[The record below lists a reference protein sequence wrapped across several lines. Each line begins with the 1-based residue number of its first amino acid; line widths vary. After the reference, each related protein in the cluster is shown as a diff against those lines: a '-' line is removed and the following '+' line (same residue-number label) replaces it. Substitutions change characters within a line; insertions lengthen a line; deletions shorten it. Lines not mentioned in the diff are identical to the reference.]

1 MQTEN
6 LKLFIKLIQALGLGV
21 TLLSSF
27 YGGVYLFG
35 GHWEYAFPVSIIC
48 VVALYYLVIHFCQA
62 KEARRKKGYQPLFYY
77 LFGAYGVLS
86 IFLSFLVLH
95 FYNVEINEKDEI
107 QKIGMNKL
115 YGLKSVYKNF
125 DEEADSLF
133 VTMSSVVLAD
143 INESINHG
151 TPLKDFSE
159 APYELNSDA
168 IERLKAAA
176 SVNKLSDALGQ
187 IMGQRRN
194 RLSAKKVNLLGQTDE
209 EYFGQN
215 ELYIKN
221 WNRLRITATLN
232 DLDQRIINDYKQLN
246 GELEKVSGGTYS
258 ITVSTSEFLKNSL
271 LNEPLNLAGKHMGI
285 MTFIVLLFF
294 QLLILLPYFL
304 TKGRSYGI

>member
-48 VVALYYLVIHFCQA
+48 VVALYYLVIYFCQA

-133 VTMSSVVLAD
+133 VTMSYVVLGD
-143 INESINHG
+143 INKSINHG
-151 TPLKDFSE
+151 TPLMDFSE

-194 RLSAKKVNLLGQTDE
+194 RLSAKKVNLLGQTDK

-221 WNRLRITATLN
+221 WNRLGITATLN